1 MGALARSAPPEAL
14 RAWAQLIGSAGGP
27 FPLLGAGQ
35 RAGTYA
41 ALQWNGALLRRAGAP
56 VADGLTL
63 VALAALPPGGT
74 EADLA
79 RGLRSGLA
87 TAASTEDVEGPTT
100 LVLAAAACA
109 AVTGGAS
116 APEVDELPDLA
127 GALMVVTTP
136 GTATDLERDL
146 WAGHWPAAGWLT
158 AAVRAAGITGAA
170 ATYADTVTALTGIAP
185 GPVDVTVPST
195 GDEGGSDVPARRL
208 LDALS

>member
-1 MGALARSAPPEAL
+1 LGVLARSDPPEAL
-14 RAWAQLIGSAGGP
+14 RAWAELIRSAGGP
-27 FPLLGAGQ
+27 FPLIGAGQ

-63 VALAALPPGGT
+63 VALASSPPGGT

-79 RGLRSGLA
+79 RGVGTGLA
-87 TAASTEDVEGPTT
+87 LAASTEDVEGPTS

-127 GALMVVTTP
+127 AALMVVTTP
-136 GTATDLERDL
+136 GLTTDLERDL
-146 WAGHWPAAGWLT
+146 WAGHWLAAGWLT

-170 ATYADTVTALTGIAP
+170 ATYADTVMALTGIAP
-185 GPVDVTVPST
+185 DPVDVTVPST
-195 GDEGGSDVPARRL
+195 GDGGGSGVPARRL